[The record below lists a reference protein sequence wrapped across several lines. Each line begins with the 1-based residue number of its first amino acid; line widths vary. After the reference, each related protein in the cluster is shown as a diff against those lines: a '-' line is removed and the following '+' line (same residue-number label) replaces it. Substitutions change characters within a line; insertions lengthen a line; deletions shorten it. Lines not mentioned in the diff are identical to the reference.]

1 MSFEEIIKIRRV
13 QVLLAL
19 VALSLLTMY
28 AHDPPLSLGWDL
40 SGGSELKVKTEQPLP
55 YVTPDGTTVTMELI
69 VEIMTKRMNGLGI
82 KDFSISPWGKQYLI
96 IDFAGT
102 DPERAREL
110 VERQG
115 KLVVKVGNRTA
126 FTGSELVRIAPYTK
140 SLSTGKWEVPF
151 TISED
156 AAKRFREVALEAL
169 RDAGIE
175 PESVTDFESLAND
188 PRVPWVE
195 MYLDDVLVNSAPIG
209 ASLWQEFIVAGKAPR
224 DLVLETG
231 SDEEAEA
238 QAKSVEVVLRSGAL
252 PIKLEVISVSS
263 VPPELGMQFAKNA
276 AIAGIFAII
285 AVALVIFL
293 RYRAAAIVLPIIGT
307 GVSEVIIILG
317 FASLIR
323 WDLDLPAIA
332 GIIAAVGT
340 GVDDQIVIT
349 DEVLLQR
356 TYSMRSRIKRAFFII
371 FSAWFTTVAAMVP
384 LFMIGMA
391 TLKGFALT
399 TIVGVTIGVFITRP
413 AYARIVEH
421 LFGKTKKVR
430 KKKGKR

>member
-1 MSFEEIIKIRRV
+1 MSFEEIIKIPRV

-19 VALSLLTMY
+19 VALSLVIMY
-28 AHDPPLSLGWDL
+28 VQEPALSLGWDL
-40 SGGSELKVKTEQPLP
+40 AGGSELKVKTEHPLP
-55 YVTPDGTTVTMELI
+55 YVAPDGTTVTMELI

-82 KDFSISPWGKQYLI
+82 KDFSISSWGEEYLI

-126 FTGSELVRIAPYTK
+126 FTGSELVKIKPYTK
-140 SLSTGKWEVPF
+140 DLEGRWGVPF

-175 PESVTDFESLAND
+175 PARVTDFGALEQD
-188 PRVPWVE
+188 PRFLVE
-195 MYLDDVLVNSAPIG
+195 MYLDDVLVNSAPI
-209 ASLWQEFIVAGKAPR
+209 ADTLWQEFIVAGKAPR
-224 DLVLETG
+224 ELEITTG
-231 SDEEAEA
+231 TDPQAEEEA
-238 QAKSVEVVLRSGAL
+238 KNIEVVLRSGAL

-285 AVALVIFL
+285 VVALVIFL
-293 RYRAAAIVLPIIGT
+293 RYRTASIVLPIIGMCL
-307 GVSEVIIILG
+307 SEVIIILG

-356 TYSMRSRIKRAFFII
+356 TYSMRSRLKRAFFII

-391 TLKGFALT
+391 MLKGFALT
-399 TIVGVTIGVFITRP
+399 TIIGVTIGVFITRP

-421 LFGKTKKVR
+421 LFGKTKKVKR
-430 KKKGKR
+430 KKGKR